1 MKKIVSATLVLLST
15 TFLLAEEKNAAEVT
29 LKVNDINKTENITAT
44 KEFNMA
50 VKLSSLGLG
59 FDLSTPINEKLS
71 ARFNL
76 NGGSYSD
83 TEENDGN
90 EFEGTLDLLTAGV
103 LLDYYPYANNFRLST
118 GVYYNGNEFTG
129 SAKPTLTQT
138 VELNDIEYTISD
150 IAKVNTAVT
159 FDKFAPYVGI
169 GWGNDAHS
177 KGWGFTF
184 DLGVI
189 YHGDAEVSLSPEI
202 KDLTK
207 VSEINTAIENEE
219 RNIEDELSDYNL
231 YPVVALGINYSF

>member
-1 MKKIVSATLVLLST
+1 MKKIVSTALVLLST
-15 TFLLAEEKNAAEVT
+15 TLLSADEPTAFNV
-29 LKVNDINKTENITAT
+29 AT
-44 KEFNMA
+44 KIGT
-50 VKLSSLGLG
+50 LGLG
-59 FDLSTPINEKLS
+59 LDISTPINENLS

-90 EFEGTLDLLTAGV
+90 DYEGTLDLMSAGV

-129 SAKPTLTQT
+129 TATSTDTSTL
-138 VELNDIEYTISD
+138 ELNNIEYTIAEL
-150 IAKVNTAVT
+150 AKVNTKVT

-184 DLGVI
+184 DLGVM
-189 YHGDAEVSLSPEI
+189 YHGDAEVDLSPDI
-202 KDLTK
+202 KDLEK
-207 VSEINTAIENEE
+207 IAEINTAIENEE

-231 YPVVALGINYSF
+231 YPVVALGVNYSF